1 MKTDQFDVIVVGAGH
16 AGIEA
21 CLAASRMGS
30 KTLMLTLNLDHIG
43 QMSCNPAIGG
53 IGKGHLVKEID
64 ALGGEMGRAIDE
76 TGIQF
81 RRLNTK
87 KGPAVRASR
96 AQADKTLYRQ
106 RMKRVL
112 ENCSG
117 LTLRQGSVENLLV
130 KNGVIE
136 GVETQIGEKFLGR
149 TVILTTGTF
158 LKGLVHVGNRNYSAG
173 RAGDF
178 AVQGLSQCLAEY
190 GLKVGRLKTGTCPRL
205 DARTIDFSGLQV
217 QEGDPDPIPFS
228 FSNLSITQEQV
239 PCHITY
245 TNERTHQLIR
255 SAIHL
260 SPMYSGLIQ
269 SRGPRYCPSIEDKV
283 VRFADKTRHQIF
295 LEPEG
300 LDTVEIY
307 PNGISTSLPLDIQID
322 LVHSI
327 EGLESAAIMRPGYAI
342 EYDYVEPT
350 QLYPSLETKLIR
362 GLYHAGQINGTTGY
376 EEAAAQGLMAGINA
390 AMSNRGEDPLILGRD
405 QAYIGVLIDDLVTKG
420 TDAEP
425 YRMFTSRAE
434 YRLMLREDNADLR
447 LTEIGYGLGAVNK
460 VAYDRVKQ
468 KRSDMAAL
476 ADVLNSFQVTPS
488 VQTNSLLV
496 SLGSAPIAN
505 KSSLAPILRR
515 PELTIIDLVRFA
527 PVIGDYPYHV
537 ATQLEVEVKY
547 AGYLNRQGEMINR
560 SKYMETFRMPE
571 DIDYSDIDG
580 LSREVREK
588 LSCIRPVSIGQAAR
602 IPGITPAAISLISV
616 YLKKNRKH
624 REPTTT
630 SL

>member
-505 KSSLAPILRR
+505 KSSLAQILRR
-515 PELTIIDLVRFA
+515 PELTIIDLIRFA

-616 YLKKNRKH
+616 YLKKNRKR
-624 REPTTT
+624 REPTTA